1 MKRREN
7 ILIITRRLIILSGI
21 SLLVM
26 ISFFGLT
33 LWLSQKFMVSWV
45 CFMAGIM
52 GGFVSIQQRLKKTGF
67 EDMFASG
74 IVLTGGVAL
83 MEGVQEAAERFLG
96 LPIRRGTPRNIGG
109 LMDVVNSPIYAT
121 GVGLVL
127 YGAENQQEAP
137 RKFRTGGALS
147 SSELC
152 PMPIV

>member
-1 MKRREN
+1 LSE
-7 ILIITRRLIILSGI
+7 IIEPRVEELFS
-21 SLLVM
+21 
-26 ISFFGLT
+26 
-33 LWLSQKFMVSWV
+33 MV
-45 CFMAGIM
+45 
-52 GGFVSIQQRLKKTGF
+52 QQRLKKTGF

-127 YGAENQQEAP
+127 YGAENQQESP
-137 RKFRTGGALS
+137 RKFKGSGMFNRFWKWLG
-147 SSELC
+147 EY
-152 PMPIV
+152 I